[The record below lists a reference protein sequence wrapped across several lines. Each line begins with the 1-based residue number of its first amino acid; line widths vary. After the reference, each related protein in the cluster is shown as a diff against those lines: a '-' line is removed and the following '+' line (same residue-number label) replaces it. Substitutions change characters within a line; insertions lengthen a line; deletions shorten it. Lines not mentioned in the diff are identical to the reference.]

1 MPGSMGPAPRFPWE
15 PGLPHRAWYNEVYG
29 QQLSSF
35 RWPAVCGVW
44 RPSLWILRQ
53 GHGGVLLPSVTLGDD
68 LGLSWRTTQNA
79 FVA

>member
-1 MPGSMGPAPRFPWE
+1 MGPAPRFLRE
-15 PGLPHRAWYNEVYG
+15 TGLPRRAWYNEVYS